1 MAKIVIYNARRGDMV
16 KSTVLAVSLFVVL
29 ASSIAYAQLGP
40 KDGTNLT
47 PTDLERVKVGDTAPD
62 FTLENMD
69 ENRIT
74 LSQFRGKKNAIL
86 VFYRGH
92 W

>member
-1 MAKIVIYNARRGDMV
+1 MRQTRLAILIIAFLTFSIVPAH
-16 KSTVLAVSLFVVL
+16 
-29 ASSIAYAQLGP
+29 AQLGP
-40 KDGTNLT
+40 KEGENLK
-47 PTDLERVKVGDTAPD
+47 PTDLERIKMGDTAPD

-69 ENRIT
+69 GKQIAFSN
-74 LSQFRGKKNAIL
+74 FRGKKNVVL